1 MLSRSSFKMLALLG
15 SLLFL
20 VACGGDDGDDS
31 VLGECPPDSAA
42 QQTRG
47 QTVLADNCQ
56 GCHASTVTGTD
67 RGSAPVGVDFDVDS
81 VVSSRAEAIYEKVLG
96 TFPTGT
102 IMPPPPDYSAL
113 NDSDTEDLRVYLACL
128 GQ

>member
-20 VACGGDDGDDS
+20 VACGGDDGDGS

-42 QQTRG
+42 QQTQG
-47 QTVLADNCQ
+47 QTVLA
-56 GCHASTVTGTD
+56 GCESCHSSTLSGTD
-67 RGSAPVGVDFDVDS
+67 RSSAPVGVDFDVDS

-96 TFPTGT
+96 NFPTGT
-102 IMPPPPDYSAL
+102 VMPPPPNPAL
-113 NDSDTEDLRVYLACL
+113 SDSDAEALRVYLACL